1 MSPRLDAELVRR
13 GLARSRAQA
22 AQLVKDG
29 SVRLGGVTVLRVSTP
44 VPDDAVLEVVAA
56 AAPLDAPLEPAAAE
70 LEEVEDEELSA
81 ALARAAPPPSDRDR
95 R

>member
-1 MSPRLDAELVRR
+1 MSPRLDAELVRG

-56 AAPLDAPLEPAAAE
+56 AVVATAE
-70 LEEVEDEELSA
+70 AGTSVSRLISMRSHGSAEGRSGTSSRLLSG
-81 ALARAAPPPSDRDR
+81 R
-95 R
+95 